1 MGTARIGDA
10 HAAVGIEKITWQPV
24 ASQVESNPA
33 LRGHEVAGMHS
44 AAGGDD
50 LLGVKCDL
58 TVSCVE
64 QAKLPHHELGQ
75 AAVAEI
81 VQLHAV
87 FRNRLIGG

>member
-1 MGTARIGDA
+1 
-10 HAAVGIEKITWQPV
+10 
-24 ASQVESNPA
+24 
-33 LRGHEVAGMHS
+33 MHS
-44 AAGGDD
+44 AAGGGD

-87 FRNRLIGG
+87 FRNWLIGG